1 MVDNEELKLN
11 PESCKGP
18 MFLDVG
24 PFAVGNFILAWFE
37 VAVEFIFVGG
47 RGDIFTNSVDKGPEL
62 IWIFEGSL
70 EKSLDGG
77 CKVSIVFCQKE
88 LTECVKIM

>member
-1 MVDNEELKLN
+1 MVDNKTLKLN
-11 PESCKGP
+11 SKCCKGP
-18 MFLDVG
+18 IFLDVG
-24 PFAVGNFILAWFE
+24 PFAVGNFVLAWFE

-47 RGDIFTNSVDKGPEL
+47 RCNIFTNGVDEGPEL
-62 IWIFEGSL
+62 IRIFEGSL